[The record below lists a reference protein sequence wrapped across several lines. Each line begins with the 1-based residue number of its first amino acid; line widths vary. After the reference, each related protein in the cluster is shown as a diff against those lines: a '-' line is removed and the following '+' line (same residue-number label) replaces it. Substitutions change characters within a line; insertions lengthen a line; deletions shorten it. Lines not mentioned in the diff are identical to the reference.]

1 MTGNSR
7 KPVPSPRQFLALYA
21 PDWIVT
27 CSLGLLFYVVGH
39 HISAFKRHFSLEDTS
54 LRYPYAVHQ
63 RVGTRALH
71 FISAVVPFVVQVVIN
86 LSTVR
91 SWIDFHHSTLGLL
104 LSYTITGSITQI
116 VKVTVGRPRPDVL
129 SRCQPV
135 PGSVD
140 PVYGLST
147 VNICTQTVQYILD
160 DGWRSFP
167 SGHSSSSFSGLGFLT
182 FYLAGKL
189 HVFDKRGYAGKIWL
203 VLAPM
208 SGAAFVAIS
217 RTMDYRR
224 TCRGAPLSRRTHLK
238 AYVLDHWQDVVA
250 GSALGLVLSYFSYR
264 QYYPGLGE
272 ADSHLPHMTRL
283 EEPQDYDGGMGI
295 PVYRDAEVNENE
307 AFRSGEETI
316 GLLGRR

>member
-1 MTGNSR
+1 MTGSSR
-7 KPVPSPRQFLALYA
+7 KPVPSLRRFLTLYA
-21 PDWIVT
+21 SDWIVT

-39 HISAFKRHFSLEDTS
+39 HISGFKRHFSLEDTS
-54 LRYPYAVHQ
+54 LRYPYAVYQ
-63 RVGTRALH
+63 RVGTHSLH
-71 FISAVVPFVVQVVIN
+71 FISAVVPFVAQVIIN
-86 LSTVR
+86 LITVR

-116 VKVTVGRPRPDVL
+116 VKVTVGRPRPDVI
-129 SRCQPV
+129 SRCQPI

-147 VNICTQTVQYILD
+147 VNICTQTVKYILD

-167 SGHSSSSFSGLGFLT
+167 SGHSSSSFAGLGFLT

-203 VLAPM
+203 VLVPM

-217 RTMDYRR
+217 RTMDYR
-224 TCRGAPLSRRTHLK
+224 H
-238 AYVLDHWQDVVA
+238 HWQDVVA
-250 GSALGLVLSYFSYR
+250 GSALGLALSYFSYR

-272 ADSHLPHMTRL
+272 ADAHLPHMTRF
-283 EEPQDYDGGMGI
+283 EEPSDYDGGVGI
-295 PVYRDAEVNENE
+295 PAFGYSEVNENE
-307 AFRSGEETI
+307 AFGSEETI